1 MKALWLC
8 SWYPG
13 KTEPFNGDF
22 VQRHARAAALF
33 MEVQVIHV
41 MENVSGIIKE
51 QTQEIRQETNLTE
64 HIIYINRPAT
74 WWGKLVSN
82 YNIQRQYQQAI
93 KKYIKE
99 KGKPDIVHVHVP
111 MKAGIAALWLKR
123 KHGVPFILTEHW
135 GIYNSDVADNY
146 TKRSEAFKL
155 FTKKIVETAIG
166 FISVSRFIAEGIN
179 KLVTPKEYRVIPN
192 TVNAALFHYST
203 NRHTPFRFI
212 HVSNMVSLKNA
223 EGILAAFK
231 KLKETSRNVEL
242 YMVGDT
248 SPGISN
254 YAASLG
260 LMDDEV
266 FFYGEISYPEVAEKM
281 QQCDCFILFSD
292 IENSPCVIG
301 EALCCGLPVI
311 ATAVGGIPELVH
323 DNNSLLI
330 SPRNEDELVKAMQ
343 NMVENKDQFDHKKI
357 AEDAQRLF
365 SYPVIGQQFMDY
377 YKKILQADT
386 KS

>member
-33 MEVQVIHV
+33 MDVQVIHV
-41 MENVSGIIKE
+41 MEDASGKIKE
-51 QTQEIRQETNLTE
+51 QTQEVRRETNLTE

-74 WWGKLVSN
+74 WWGRLVSN
-82 YNIQRQYQQAI
+82 YNIQRRYQQAI

-99 KGKPDIVHVHVP
+99 KGKPDIVHVHVT
-111 MKAGIAALWLKR
+111 MKAGIAGLWLKR
-123 KHGVPFILTEHW
+123 RYGLPFTLTEHW
-135 GIYNSDVADNY
+135 GIYNTAVADNY
-146 TKRSEAFKL
+146 TKRNNAFKL
-155 FTKKIVETAIG
+155 FTKRIVEQAAG

-179 KLVTPKEYRVIPN
+179 QLVTTKEYIVIPN
-192 TVNAALFHYST
+192 TVNTELFHYST
-203 NRHTPFRFI
+203 NPHTAFRFI
-212 HVSNMVSLKNA
+212 HVSNMVPLKNA
-223 EGILAAFK
+223 EGILAVFK
-231 KLKETSRNVEL
+231 KLKETTRNVEL

-248 SPGISN
+248 HPGIRN

-260 LMDDEV
+260 LTDAGV
-266 FFYGEISYPEVAEKM
+266 FFYGEVPYPEVAAKM

-323 DNNSLLI
+323 SNNSLLI
-330 SPRNEDELVKAMQ
+330 TPCSEDELVKAMQ
-343 NMVENKDQFDHKKI
+343 NMVEKKEQFDRKKI
-357 AEDAQRLF
+357 AEDAQCIF
-365 SYPVIGQQFMDY
+365 SYPVIGQQFIDY
-377 YKKILQADT
+377 YKKVIQADT
-386 KS
+386 KN